1 MPEAPQIRLL
11 AQKLQIFAGKK
22 IIKAT
27 ALTDDLELSRFEGE
41 TIKEIT
47 VFGKQILII
56 LPKFTVRVHLMMF
69 GRVKINERNQGGKL
83 RLGLK
88 FKDSELN
95 FYACDI
101 HFIDVPLNS
110 VFDWTTDIM
119 NPQWDA
125 QKALDKLKN
134 YEDELISDVLIDQE
148 IFNGLGNKGVNE
160 ALYRTRVHPASII
173 GALSTAKRKS
183 IIQEAVDFSFDYFK
197 WEGEGKAK
205 DKFSVY
211 MKKKCP
217 VHGTDLKH
225 EKVGTSGRKC
235 HFCEECQQLY
245 V

>member
-11 AQKLQIFAGKK
+11 AQKLHSFVGKK
-22 IIKAT
+22 IVKAT
-27 ALTDDLELSRFEGE
+27 ALTNELELMRLEGE
-41 TIKEIT
+41 TINEIT

-69 GRVKINERNQGGKL
+69 GRVKIDERNEGGKL

-88 FKDSELN
+88 FNDSELN

-101 HFIDVPLNS
+101 HFIDEPLDN
-110 VFDWTTDIM
+110 VFDWSTDVM
-119 NPQWDA
+119 NPDWDA
-125 QKALDKLKN
+125 QQALKKLKVH
-134 YEDELISDVLIDQE
+134 EDELISDVLIDQD

-160 ALYRTRVHPASII
+160 ALYRTKVHPASIV
-173 GALSTAKRKS
+173 GALSASKRKS

-197 WEGEGKAK
+197 WEGEGIAK
-205 DKFSVY
+205 DNFFVY

-217 VHGTDLKH
+217 VHGTALKH
-225 EKVGTSGRKC
+225 EKVGASGRKC

-245 V
+245 P